1 MLNINLN
8 DKVALITGGSKGVG
22 KGIAE
27 AFAKAGANVI
37 INYSRGKEKAEE
49 TVQEIR
55 NKNQLIECIKGD
67 VSDPVQV
74 KSMINE
80 IIKNHG
86 KIDILVNNAGV
97 TTVRNLENLELEE
110 LERVIKINT
119 IGSFVVTKEVL
130 PHMLKNNEGNI
141 IMISSTSIFTGGGG
155 GPHYSASKAALTGLI
170 RSVAKDYGP
179 KGIRIN
185 GLAISLIA
193 TELLYKRYSEEE
205 RNERIEGV
213 PIRRLGT
220 PEDVGNISAFLA
232 SDLSGYVH
240 GEIINVDGGRLYG

>member
-1 MLNINLN
+1 MLNINLKN
-8 DKVALITGGSKGVG
+8 KVTLITGGSKGVG

-27 AFAKAGANVI
+27 AFAEAGANVI
-37 INYSRGKEKAEE
+37 INYSRGKEKAVE
-49 TVQEIR
+49 TVHEIS
-55 NKNQLIECIKGD
+55 NKNQFIECIKGD
-67 VSDPVQV
+67 VSDPIQV
-74 KSMINE
+74 RNMVNQ
-80 IIKNHG
+80 IIDKHG

-205 RNERIEGV
+205 RNERIMGV
-213 PIRRLGT
+213 PVRRLGT
-220 PEDVGNISAFLA
+220 PEDVGNIAAFLA
-232 SDLSGYVH
+232 SNLSGYIH